1 MAWHYSNRVN
11 FFNGFLFSARL
22 IATFRFGFPPP
33 APSRQWYLFIEVFSL
48 CHHEGAILRHEDG
61 FVLDFI
67 CFFQKKFSVIY
78 WCVLFDMR
86 RVSHGKICLVG
97 EKVSSKKLTFP
108 WDASCQSGCEG
119 KSEKAFQDRGHNG
132 LLRVEIVILSKEK
145 RLRMVESLCQDCQQ
159 LRWSFM
165 DEA

>member
-1 MAWHYSNRVN
+1 MEVFCAMHEWHDIIPIESTFLMDFSSLRVSLQH
-11 FFNGFLFSARL
+11 FVSVSPA
-22 IATFRFGFPPP
+22 P

-132 LLRVEIVILSKEK
+132 LLESRLSW
-145 RLRMVESLCQDCQQ
+145 CQRRNDWEC
-159 LRWSFM
+159 
-165 DEA
+165 